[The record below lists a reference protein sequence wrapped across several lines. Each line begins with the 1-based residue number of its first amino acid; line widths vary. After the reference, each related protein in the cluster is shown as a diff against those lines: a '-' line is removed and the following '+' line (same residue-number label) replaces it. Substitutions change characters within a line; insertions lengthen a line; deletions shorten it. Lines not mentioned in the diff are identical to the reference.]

1 MLWAKLSPPHPYIEV
16 LTPRTFECGLG
27 SSQRGL
33 RYTDRQVGSRSS
45 VTRVFKEI
53 RSHTHLQGRPR
64 EDTGEGRAVAAH
76 QPRTEA
82 SEGAGPLAPGAGR
95 TRLSVV
101 RAPPVWGPPSRSQSR
116 GARRACPPQPRT
128 PRSRPGASLR
138 PAPLAPGRPAPLTLA
153 PLAPAWP
160 LPPPP
165 GRGQP
170 SASEVRQSVP
180 DMPWPGPACAEPP
193 RGPRHLPPVG
203 ARSECRV
210 SHAHAWPG
218 PGLCAL
224 PHLPGL
230 PPVTVPAL
238 HLTGSLFK
246 DTSA

>member
-1 MLWAKLSPPHPYIEV
+1 MRGHGGGQGGGRAPAAD
-16 LTPRTFECGLG
+16 
-27 SSQRGL
+27 RGL
-33 RYTDRQVGSRSS
+33 RRSRPSGPRSREDAPFCRSS
-45 VTRVFKEI
+45 HPI
-53 RSHTHLQGRPR
+53 W
-64 EDTGEGRAVAAH
+64 
-76 QPRTEA
+76 
-82 SEGAGPLAPGAGR
+82 GPL
-95 TRLSVV
+95 
-101 RAPPVWGPPSRSQSR
+101 SRSQSR

-128 PRSRPGASLR
+128 PRSCPGTPLRPGH
-138 PAPLAPGRPAPLTLA
+138 PAPLTLA

-203 ARSECRV
+203 ARSECCV

>member
-1 MLWAKLSPPHPYIEV
+1 M
-16 LTPRTFECGLG
+16 TT
-27 SSQRGL
+27 RG
-33 RYTDRQVGSRSS
+33 
-45 VTRVFKEI
+45 
-53 RSHTHLQGRPR
+53 H
-64 EDTGEGRAVAAH
+64 GEGRAVAAH

-101 RAPPVWGPPSRSQSR
+101 RAPPSGGLCHAARAGAHGGR
-116 GARRACPPQPRT
+116 ARRSHARPAHARAPRSGPGT
-128 PRSRPGASLR
+128 PLRSRRPRSRPGTPLR
-138 PAPLAPGRPAPLTLA
+138 SHPGAPLTLA

-203 ARSECRV
+203 ARSECCV

-246 DTSA
+246 DTGA